1 MERLRMRVD
10 PHEHDPDG
18 WGHSLA
24 NLAELLVGCLDA
36 AEAQSVME
44 VGAYAGDLTQ
54 LLLEWAAQ
62 RDATV
67 MAVDP
72 APQAA
77 LERLARERPDLHL
90 VREASVDALQL
101 TDLSDAIV
109 IDGDHNYW
117 TVSEELRIIGER
129 SPETLPLLLFHDVA
143 WPHARRDA
151 YYTPETIPEEHRQ
164 PMTQNGGLLPGE
176 PGTRLGGLPYPWPAA
191 RGGGPRNGVLT
202 AIEDFVAGRDGVR
215 LAVVDAFFG
224 FGAVWSLKAPYAPA
238 LAELLDPW
246 DGNTLLRRLEDN
258 RVHLLARMHDHQTH
272 ATLGEQRNAR
282 TDAVLRRLLESR
294 SFAVAERLARWRR
307 RGTPDPDAVTRD
319 EIRRALVE

>member
-1 MERLRMRVD
+1 MRID
-10 PHEHDPDG
+10 PHQHDPDG

-36 AEAQSVME
+36 AGARSVME

-67 MAVDP
+67 TAVDP

-77 LERLARERPDLHL
+77 LARLERERPDLHL
-90 VREASVDALQL
+90 IREPSIEALQRAEL
-101 TDLSDAIV
+101 PDAIV
-109 IDGDHNYW
+109 VDGDHNYW
-117 TVSEELRIIGER
+117 TVSEELRIIGQR
-129 SPETLPLLLFHDVA
+129 APDTLPLLLFHDVS

-151 YYTPETIPEEHRQ
+151 YYTPDTIPDEHRQ
-164 PMTQNGGLLPGE
+164 PTVPNGGLAPDE
-176 PGTRLGGLPYPWPAA
+176 PGTRPGGLPYPWPAV
-191 RGGGPRNGVLT
+191 REGGARNGVLT

-215 LAVVDAFFG
+215 LVVVNAFFG
-224 FGAVWSLKAPYAPA
+224 FGAVWSLDAPYAAA

-246 DGNTLLRRLEDN
+246 DRNPLLARLEDN
-258 RVHLLARMHDHQTH
+258 RVHLLARMHEHQVH
-272 ATLGEQRNAR
+272 ATVGERRNAR
-282 TDAVLRRLLESR
+282 TDATLRRLLDSR
-294 SFAVAERLARWRR
+294 SFAIAERLAGWRR
-307 RGTPDPDAVTRD
+307 RGTPDPDAVTRE